1 MNKSER
7 SIKNVKI
14 QILKIMKDRKV
25 HQKDDL
31 AEQLAIQKKLSIPT
45 LMEKNKEGRPKWE
58 TLIRNALSELNKA
71 GLIIHKK
78 DKNGK
83 KILTFF
89 LITKAGLEALKL
101 I

>member
-7 SIKNVKI
+7 SIKDIKI
-14 QILKIMKDRKV
+14 LILKIMKDRKV

-31 AEQLAIQKKLSIPT
+31 AEQIAKQKKLSIQT
-45 LMEKNKEGRPKWE
+45 LMEKNKEGRTKWE
-58 TLIRNALSELNKA
+58 TLIRNALSELNKT

>member
-1 MNKSER
+1 MNKSEY
-7 SIKNVKI
+7 SIKYAKI
-14 QILKIMKDRKV
+14 RILKIMKDGKV

-31 AEQLAIQKKLSIPT
+31 AEQIAKQKKLSIQT
-45 LMEKNKEGRPKWE
+45 LMEKNKEGRTKWE
-58 TLIRNALSELNKA
+58 TLIRNSLYELNKA